1 MSSGVIPKL
10 GQQMYFSASGNK
22 LTIAGYSSD
31 TYGLIG
37 GYSSADDTAASNN
50 SVTMNSGKVKNILIG
65 GFNSSATGTASGNT
79 VTVNGG
85 SINTS
90 NYDLYGI
97 SGGIGHTANN
107 NTVNVTKNFTGES
120 YYLHGGQG
128 RYGSGSTANHNTVK
142 LQGGSFA
149 EAYGAEAATANYNTL
164 TIDGATITIS
174 AIAGQ
179 SHGGTADY
187 NTLNIDSGSINGT
200 SFGGHSDSGTASGNV
215 VNLSGGTMRDVY
227 GGQVD
232 DGTAS
237 NNIVNFSGGTVNGTL
252 YGGVAATSTGN
263 TLNVLASGLAAQNIE
278 NFQKVSFYVPATVTS
293 GSTLLTLNGDAQTSL
308 DGIIFSVG
316 TNGLAAGSAVTL
328 LQNSKGITKLTIS
341 TLGTLADTITVGYK
355 GTEGNESADTKKMS
369 EYTSNDGAQIY
380 ISDDT
385 TRLIYWLASATNSQ
399 TLNIADSTAYTTY
412 VNTYGRYDLWPH
424 GGSASGNTL
433 TVGTKNAANTALQI
447 KNTAGTDGQ
456 GNVYGGYDY
465 NSSSNSTGNTLN
477 LYSGT
482 MANAYGGF
490 SVNGTATGNT
500 VNLYG
505 GSISGTI
512 YGGYGTTV
520 TGNTLNV
527 YGSGLTAGNIA
538 NFAAINFY
546 LPSTVT
552 SGTTILS
559 LTGGSATNLTG
570 TAISAGI
577 SGSASVKVGDTIN
590 LLTNSSGLTTDST
603 TTYGKLTQGVSV
615 DYGLTVTKSDANTIT
630 ATITSVPSS
639 NNGSTNGGTN
649 GGDNG
654 GTNGGD
660 NGGTNGGDNGG
671 DNTNTNSTTQL
682 KEQTKSLT
690 ETRAGMASFLNGL
703 GDTLASVGIGN
714 AVGAAQSPDTGF
726 QAGTTVNTSAGTSSG
741 NASLNTGSSPAGDS
755 HAAGTTGA
763 ADGGNSSSQDSA
775 KTQTAAAKAG
785 KAAAPT
791 AGTFAPF
798 AAVGG
803 SNLRAHSGSYVDS
816 HGVNMNVGFSRAI
829 PQRDG
834 ILTFGPLVEY
844 GTGSYDSYLD
854 DGTHGSG
861 NTHSFGLG
869 AFIRKDKKG
878 GLWYEGSLRFG
889 RISSD
894 YQSVLNSGTTPVSYD
909 SSSHY
914 YAAHLG
920 IGRIIPV
927 GKSVSLDVYGK
938 YFFTHQT
945 GAGADLS
952 TGEHYEFDAV
962 NSSRLRIGTRYTHS
976 VNERSALYAGL
987 AYEYEFAGDARATY
1001 NGMSTPSPS
1010 IKGGSGFVELGWR
1023 VKPAKKNPLTIDLG
1037 LNYWQGKHEGLTVN
1051 TGLEWKF

>member
-1 MSSGVIPKL
+1 MSSGDIPKL

-31 TYGLIG
+31 TYGVIG
-37 GYSSADDTAASNN
+37 GYSNAAGTAASNN

-65 GFNSSATGTASGNT
+65 GFNSSDNGTASGNT

-85 SINTS
+85 SIDTRE
-90 NYDLYGI
+90 YVLYGI

-107 NTVNVTKNFTGES
+107 NTVNVTKNFTGTS
-120 YYLHGGQG
+120 VLLHGGWG
-128 RYGSGSTANHNTVK
+128 YYGSDPTANHNTVI
-142 LQGGSFA
+142 LQGGSFID
-149 EAYGAEAATANYNTL
+149 AYGAEAYGTAAATAKYNTL
-164 TIDGATITIS
+164 TIDGATITRN

-179 SHGGTADY
+179 SNGGTADY
-187 NTLNIDSGSINGT
+187 NTLNIDSGSINST
-200 SFGGHSDSGTASGNV
+200 SFGGYSDGGTASGNV
-215 VNLSGGTMRDVY
+215 VNLSGGTVRDVY

-232 DGTAS
+232 NGTAS

-308 DGIIFSVG
+308 DGITFAVG

-328 LQNSKGITKLTIS
+328 LQNSKGITNLTIS
-341 TLGTLADTITVGYK
+341 TLGTLANTITVGY
-355 GTEGNESADTKKMS
+355 GTDSTAANYEKAVTQDMS
-369 EYTSNDGAQIY
+369 GYTSSDGAQIY

-399 TLNIADSTAYTTY
+399 TLNIADSTAYTNY
-412 VNTYGRYDLWPH
+412 VNTYGRYALWPH

-433 TVGTKNAANTALQI
+433 TVGTKNADNAALQI
-447 KNTAGTDGQ
+447 KDATGTAGQ

-465 NSSSNSTGNTLN
+465 SSSSNSTGNTLN

-490 SVNGTATGNT
+490 SVNGAATGNT

-520 TGNTLNV
+520 TGNTINV

-570 TAISAGI
+570 TVISAGI

-603 TTYGKLTQGVSV
+603 TTYGTLTQGVSV
-615 DYGLTVTKSDANTIT
+615 DYGLTITKSDANTIT
-630 ATITSVPSS
+630 ATVTSIPVTP
-639 NNGSTNGGTN
+639 TPTP
-649 GGDNG
+649 DP
-654 GTNGGD
+654 TPD
-660 NGGTNGGDNGG
+660 PDPTPTPTPDPTPTPAK
-671 DNTNTNSTTQL
+671 DTTKL
-682 KEQTKSLT
+682 KEQTKSIT

-703 GDTLASVGIGN
+703 GDTLASVGISN
-714 AVGAAQSPDTGF
+714 AVGAAQAKDTGF
-726 QAGTTVNTSAGTSSG
+726 QAG
-741 NASLNTGSSPAGDS
+741 
-755 HAAGTTGA
+755 
-763 ADGGNSSSQDSA
+763 SA
-775 KTQTAAAKAG
+775 KAVL
-785 KAAAPT
+785 AAAPV

-869 AFIRKDKKG
+869 AFIRKDQKG

-894 YQSVLNSGTTPVSYD
+894 YQSVLNRPVSYD

-920 IGRIIPV
+920 LGRIIPV
-927 GKSVSLDVYGK
+927 GKSASLDVYGK

-962 NSSRLRIGTRYTHS
+962 NSSRLRIGTRYTHV
-976 VNERSALYAGL
+976 VNDLSSLYAGL

-1023 VKPAKKNPLTIDLG
+1023 VKPARKSPLTLDFG